1 MKSTNIA
8 VAISLIVMGSAVADE
23 RDWSGLIAAIEKNTE
38 EALTVPLPPGTTV
51 ISGYD
56 CPILS
61 TDVDALDEELKL
73 TASETDDSIALHGPW
88 GLPASSEEFPLLA
101 HREYLILH
109 DEVMRQPALAHYR
122 LTRSDVRK
130 RTRESCFRE
139 DERVAADNRGTLAD
153 YNEPIFE
160 RGHLVPRAD
169 MNRSRNV
176 MINTFL
182 LSNIMPQ
189 KPDFNGGVWRTL
201 ESLVRTWARSK
212 GDIIVVTGPIYD
224 FDGDNARDDDVDR
237 VRPKGRVGI
246 PSHFFKIVLHERDS
260 GFIEAIAVRL
270 PHTGNEVPEGLSYD
284 KELKIIEDSLVS
296 IDDIEEQTGFD
307 FFPEMEAAKQSAVER
322 SIASGV
328 WRND

>member
-1 MKSTNIA
+1 MKKISF
-8 VAISLIVMGSAVADE
+8 VLAISLLIAGVVRAED
-23 RDWSGLIAAIEKNTE
+23 RDWSRLINAIEENTE
-38 EALTVPLPPGTTV
+38 EALTIPPPPGTTV

-56 CPILS
+56 CPIS
-61 TDVDALDEELKL
+61 DSDVDALDDELRL
-73 TASETDDSIALHGPW
+73 TANETDDSISLHGPW
-88 GLPASSEEFPLLA
+88 GLPSASGDFPLLV

-122 LTRSDVRK
+122 LTRSDVRS
-130 RTRESCFRE
+130 RTRETCFRE
-139 DERVAADNRGTLAD
+139 DERVANNNRGTLAD
-153 YNEPIFE
+153 YDEPIFE

-189 KPDFNGGVWRTL
+189 QPDFNGGVWRTL

-224 FDGDNARDDDVDR
+224 YDGDDERDDDVDR
-237 VRPKGRVGI
+237 VRPKDRVGI
-246 PSHFFKIVLHERDS
+246 PSHFFKIVLHERPS
-260 GFIEAIAVRL
+260 GFIDAIAVRL
-270 PHTGNEVPEGLSYD
+270 PHTGDEVPEGLDYD
-284 KELKIIEDSLVS
+284 EELEIIEDALVS
-296 IDDIEEQTGFD
+296 IDDIEAQTGFD
-307 FFPEMEAAKQSAVER
+307 LFPDMETAKQRVVER

-328 WRND
+328 WLDD